1 MEETGMDGKVLIY
14 GGSGAVGSAAARLL
28 KKMGYKLHLVGST
41 EATLKAIAVELEAG
55 MSIADVRDPDSFKRV
70 TQEAGNDL
78 IGLVYAVGTINLKS
92 FRRFEEE
99 DFLNDFKMNAVGAAL
114 AVQAAVPIL
123 KKNPGASVV
132 LYSSVA
138 VQQGMAMH
146 ASISMSKGAVEG
158 LVRSLAAELAPQIRV
173 NGIAPSLLQDSDL
186 SKALIKNEEAAAALG
201 KTHAMQR
208 LGKALDV
215 AALTAFLISDNSGW
229 ITGQII
235 GVDGGRSVIQV

>member
-1 MEETGMDGKVLIY
+1 MDGKVLIY

>member
-1 MEETGMDGKVLIY
+1 
-14 GGSGAVGSAAARLL
+14 
-28 KKMGYKLHLVGST
+28 
-41 EATLKAIAVELEAG
+41 
-55 MSIADVRDPDSFKRV
+55 
-70 TQEAGNDL
+70 
-78 IGLVYAVGTINLKS
+78 
-92 FRRFEEE
+92 
-99 DFLNDFKMNAVGAAL
+99 MNAVGAAL

-123 KKNPGASVV
+123 KKIREPRWFSIP
-132 LYSSVA
+132 SVA

-146 ASISMSKGAVEG
+146 ARPSACAKGAVEG

-173 NGIAPSLLQDSDL
+173 DGIATSLLQDSDL

>member
-1 MEETGMDGKVLIY
+1 MDGKVLIY

-41 EATLKAIAVELEAG
+41 EATLKAIAEELEAG

-78 IGLVYAVGTINLKS
+78 TGLVYAVGTINLKS
-92 FRRFEEE
+92 FRRFEEQ

-158 LVRSLAAELAPQIRV
+158 LVRSLAAELAPQVRV

-215 AALTAFLISDNSGW
+215 AALTAFLISDSAGW